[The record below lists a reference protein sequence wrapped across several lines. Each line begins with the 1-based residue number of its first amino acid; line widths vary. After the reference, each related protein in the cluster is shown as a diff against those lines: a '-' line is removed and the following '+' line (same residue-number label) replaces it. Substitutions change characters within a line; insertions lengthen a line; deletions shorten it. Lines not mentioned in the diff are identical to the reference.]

1 MVHLLIIVALVIVA
15 ITAYSVG
22 KDSGIEQGRTEIL
35 NENVVRAEI
44 QFDSYQHQELAD
56 VLNSIKAPTQQP
68 Y

>member
-56 VLNSIKAPTQQP
+56 ALNSIKAPTQQP